1 MVITL
6 IKNLTGSWLPVYH
19 VAAVGLAIKAV
30 LYWRFVSIKPAR
42 VLFAEQNTERT
53 TRKMTKPAP
62 RKLEMAPHMIA
73 VWCLS
78 PASANCGRSP

>member
-42 VLFAEQNTERT
+42 VLFAEQTGTRT
-53 TRKMTKPAP
+53 
-62 RKLEMAPHMIA
+62 
-73 VWCLS
+73 W
-78 PASANCGRSP
+78 